1 MNTPATLLIGIGNT
15 ARADDGLGW
24 AFLEAIRE
32 GGHFNGELAL
42 RYQLQVEDA
51 DMIRSFEN
59 VIFVDALHRAVEGG
73 FYWKPCLPVATFG
86 FSTHALDPES
96 VIALCRELYGEAPEA
111 YTLGITGNKWELE
124 EGLSPEALKNLEGA
138 LRFFEENIL

>member
-51 DMIRSFEN
+51 DMIRDYET
-59 VIFVDALHRAVEGG
+59 VIFVDALHKPVEAG

-96 VIALCRELYGEAPEA
+96 VIALCQELYGEAPEA
-111 YTLGITGNKWELE
+111 YTLGITGHKWELE